1 MIDLFYL
8 AEIEAAFKKAGFF
21 IIARKIEKLTPE
33 QVAQLQHSHQGKDY
47 YDELVNY
54 MTRFVEYFVFCL

>member
-1 MIDLFYL
+1 MKIIYFYL
-8 AEIEAAFKKAGFF
+8 AEIMDVFKKDGFF
-21 IIARKIEKLTPE
+21 TMAHKVEKLTPE

-54 MTRFVEYFVFCL
+54 MTRFVCFF